1 MKVFLDSNFLIYLN
15 AMTSG
20 ERGKFDELFVRLIK
34 DQVFI
39 NILVVNEVLYVSR
52 KYGLSYEATLKF
64 LRSIVLPYVEVVSIG
79 EGDLN
84 LVEKYLL
91 KYRLKPSDAMHLA
104 TIEKTGANYIVSED
118 EDFDKVEEVKRIW
131 INTNF

>member
-20 ERGKFDELFVRLIK
+20 ERRKFDELFVRLIK